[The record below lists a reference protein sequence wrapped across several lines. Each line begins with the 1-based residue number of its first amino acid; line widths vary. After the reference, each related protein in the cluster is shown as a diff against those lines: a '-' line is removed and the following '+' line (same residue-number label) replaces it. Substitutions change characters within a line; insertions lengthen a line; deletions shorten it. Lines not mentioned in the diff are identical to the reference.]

1 MTLPSY
7 GNSPLPYSIEMVLLD
22 EDGGK
27 IYASVKRAFV
37 SRFMNLL
44 EEGISYQIRYF
55 GVGLNNGYFSRV
67 HIMNVVGY
75 LAGIGNERILEK
87 DNKSTKYTV
96 IELKI
101 DDGYRIKFGVINDS
115 DCACFVVFDKE
126 AKQVLGKSCI
136 EILDPLLLKGDLS
149 DTPTVLLNLIDKTF
163 LFIVE
168 VQISD
173 NPHFSP
179 SYKVK
184 KMTDNVDLI
193 NKFKEAHPIQINLL
207 LEFSNEVAAND
218 ESELLENAITPTKRL
233 YSESEESKVEGDTS
247 TCKKIKIEKET

>member
-1 MTLPSY
+1 MDTPDWWY
-7 GNSPLPYSIEMVLLD
+7 GQCECNRSTYAFTKTFKCSSCGRLLLSITP
-22 EDGGK
+22 
-27 IYASVKRAFV
+27 R
-37 SRFMNLL
+37 
-44 EEGISYQIRYF
+44 
-55 GVGLNNGYFSRV
+55 
-67 HIMNVVGY
+67 
-75 LAGIGNERILEK
+75 
-87 DNKSTKYTV
+87 
-96 IELKI
+96 
-101 DDGYRIKFGVINDS
+101 YRIKLGVIDDS

-126 AKQVLGKSCI
+126 AKQVLGKSCV

-149 DTPTVLLNLIDKTF
+149 DTPTLLLNLIDKTF

-168 VQISD
+168 LQISD

-193 NKFKEAHPIQINLL
+193 NKFKEAHPIQIDVDYTGSLLPISKTSSIIEGEKVKGAKNLL

-233 YSESEESKVEGDTS
+233 CSESEESKVEGDTS
-247 TCKKIKIEKET
+247 TSKKIKIEKET